1 MFVII
6 VCGRLLFVNNS
17 TSWIE
22 AKKVCESRTN
32 SSLPYSDTRG
42 DLDLLIREANDN
54 KLSTVWLDVK
64 KTVYP
69 GGKPHWLDQT
79 PYSMYFLL
87 EHSKIISCSLGE
99 VFDLSSAT
107 FFVKPKTSLYFLRLQ
122 ICSDKTFVCISGY
135 KPVDV
140 DNEDQCL
147 CISNIKGSLVIDAC
161 N

>member
-6 VCGRLLFVNNS
+6 VCGRLVFMNTS
-17 TSWIE
+17 TSWTE
-22 AKKVCESRTN
+22 AKKVCESKNN

-69 GGKPHWLDQT
+69 GGKPYWLDQT

-87 EHSKIISCSLGE
+87 KHSKLFLALLGRRRNI
-99 VFDLSSAT
+99 VFCRLRPC
-107 FFVKPKTSLYFLRLQ
+107 FVNPKTSLYFLRL
-122 ICSDKTFVCISGY
+122 
-135 KPVDV
+135 
-140 DNEDQCL
+140 
-147 CISNIKGSLVIDAC
+147 
-161 N
+161 